1 MCRPQEVEGGKSVP
15 LHPARSSPPTS
26 AGVPMATA
34 IEGSRGCFDGS
45 KGAGTQGN
53 KGSSAD
59 GNNGSSVDG
68 CKGTAA
74 NGNKGSSSDTD
85 NGTRAQSQNS
95 SDSPHPA
102 SEVMVGNVVPAAA
115 VAPDTAKQARPAV
128 KSESGPGEQPSAKR
142 QKVLSAESQ
151 AAMAAIAA
159 TARLPTQ
166 VKQPSEA

>member
-1 MCRPQEVEGGKSVP
+1 MQTVNESSVNEGN
-15 LHPARSSPPTS
+15 
-26 AGVPMATA
+26 
-34 IEGSRGCFDGS
+34 GSCFD
-45 KGAGTQGN
+45 GN

-59 GNNGSSVDG
+59 GNNRSSVDG
-68 CKGTAA
+68 CKGTTA
-74 NGNKGSSSDTD
+74 NGNKGSSSDAD

-102 SEVMVGNVVPAAA
+102 SAVILGNIVPTAA
-115 VAPDTAKQARPAV
+115 VAADTAKQAKHAV
-128 KSESGPGEQPSAKR
+128 KLESGAGEHPSAKR

-166 VKQPSEA
+166 VRHPLEAWVGVKGKHCCCVL

>member
-1 MCRPQEVEGGKSVP
+1 MGIANE
-15 LHPARSSPPTS
+15 SS
-26 AGVPMATA
+26 AN
-34 IEGSRGCFDGS
+34 EGSRSCFDGANWS
-45 KGAGTQGN
+45 SANEN

-68 CKGTAA
+68 CKETAA
-74 NGNKGSSSDTD
+74 NRKGSSSDTD

-102 SEVMVGNVVPAAA
+102 STIIVGNCVPTAVVAT
-115 VAPDTAKQARPAV
+115 DTAKQAKHAV
-128 KSESGPGEQPSAKR
+128 KWESGGGEPSSAKR

-166 VKQPSEA
+166 VKHPSEA